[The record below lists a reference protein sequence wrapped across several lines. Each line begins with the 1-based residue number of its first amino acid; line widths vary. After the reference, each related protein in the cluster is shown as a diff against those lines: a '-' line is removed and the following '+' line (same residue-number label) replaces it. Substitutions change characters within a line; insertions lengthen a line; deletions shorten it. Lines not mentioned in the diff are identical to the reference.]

1 LENLPETVRVTLPG
15 HHLFGEELAV
25 HGWHHLGDEIHL
37 LVGLPDGS
45 RGYFPARWTAI
56 WPPSAEAEPA
66 LTLLTSEAVRE
77 LRFLVRG
84 LQRRRKGRPRSREQ
98 SK

>member
-1 LENLPETVRVTLPG
+1 MENLPESVRVTMPEHRL
-15 HHLFGEELAV
+15 LGEELAV

-37 LVGLPDGS
+37 LVDLPDGS

-56 WPPSAEAEPA
+56 WPPSVETEPSSN
-66 LTLLTSEAVRE
+66 LLSSDAVRQ
-77 LRFLVRG
+77 LRFLVKS
-84 LQRRRKGRPRSREQ
+84 LQRRRKGRRLARAE